1 MPSGLPGFLSEAE
14 QQTLHALAEFTRAT
28 APEVWATDALGL
40 VEEEEWRTTSNPNPN
55 PNPNPS
61 RSPSPCPSRDPNP
74 KP

>member
-40 VEEEEWRTTSNPNPN
+40 VEEEEWRTTSNRNPD
-55 PNPNPS
+55 
-61 RSPSPCPSRDPNP
+61 PSP

>member
-1 MPSGLPGFLSEAE
+1 MPAVRLPGFLSEAE

-40 VEEEEWRTTSNPNPN
+40 VEEEVWRTTSNPNPD
-55 PNPNPS
+55 
-61 RSPSPCPSRDPNP
+61 PSP